1 MHFSSL
7 SGAERVITLKMEIPG
22 SMPPLIQEMLE
33 NSEGLE
39 SSSGG
44 VSSRA
49 AGAPPGS
56 CSPSLSPSSAQSSP
70 PTQSPWQPSSPSSS
84 ATYRLLCALRDT
96 TAETFKSTRSYCCPS
111 ARVPQRLKGES
122 KVCRRNF
129 VVFFPQIRLWLY
141 SSSIS
146 LWMKGGRPLEGED
159 KKVQKWMDK
168 RIEGIKGLFLL
179 FPILMAWDFCFQWP
193 ETDFLQTKTNIYIN
207 IEREDMEWLWLRTEW
222 NMDLM

>member
-1 MHFSSL
+1 
-7 SGAERVITLKMEIPG
+7 MEIPG

-70 PTQSPWQPSSPSSS
+70 PTQSPWQPSLPSSS

-96 TAETFKSTRSYCCPS
+96 TAETFKSTRSYCRPS

-122 KVCRRNF
+122 KVCRWNF
-129 VVFFPQIRLWLY
+129 VVFFPQTVI
-141 SSSIS
+141 
-146 LWMKGGRPLEGED
+146 
-159 KKVQKWMDK
+159 V
-168 RIEGIKGLFLL
+168 FLL
-179 FPILMAWDFCFQWP
+179 DFPLDEGRKTAGGWRQKSARMNG
-193 ETDFLQTKTNIYIN
+193 QTYRRN
-207 IEREDMEWLWLRTEW
+207 
-222 NMDLM
+222 